1 MFGKELDHEDRALI
15 HGAII
20 LIEETPVSSL
30 VLSSVWYHNKK
41 KAVGEEVTLT
51 RQWIFQHISCG
62 FSGPQNCEQYFLFVY
77 NPHTITGIFVTVP
90 QGTKTINSMLS
101 FFLIQ
106 TSIKLINKVMEKYKW
121 NLGFASHLV
130 YEIIICLI
138 DKCFFKLKWIQRNC
152 WDALLVNYCNW
163 VGQILGIYI
172 VATFFLI
179 IGSINLSW
187 YTFLLNHPGL
197 QTHCLISVMTLF
209 PL

>member
-1 MFGKELDHEDRALI
+1 MDFLALRTVSNIFCLFII
-15 HGAII
+15 H
-20 LIEETPVSSL
+20 TQSL
-30 VLSSVWYHNKK
+30 VFL
-41 KAVGEEVTLT
+41 L
-51 RQWIFQHISCG
+51 
-62 FSGPQNCEQYFLFVY
+62 QYPKGQKQSTVCFL
-77 NPHTITGIFVTVP
+77 
-90 QGTKTINSMLS
+90 

-130 YEIIICLI
+130 YGIIICLI

-172 VATFFLI
+172 VATFLLI